1 MLKIK
6 SFAKIKKLFWPIALT
21 MLLTNTLAFV
31 DTIMISNYNILGV
44 SAITTATQIQFIF
57 GPIYFAI
64 LMGVNV
70 YTVQYYARKEYSLLK
85 KLSGIALTLLICL
98 VSINFIIILLFEPY
112 LIGFF
117 VDKNSE
123 IGKLAF
129 DYMYFFKFSLLLM
142 PIDMFFSYQ
151 YRAIKK
157 PKIPLVI
164 GTTQSVLNII
174 FNLFL
179 IYGIGIFPE
188 LGISGAAISTLF
200 SRTIVICLH
209 ILVAKKINAPF
220 IGKIKDMF
228 SYNKELFKEVFF
240 NTLPLMIVELG
251 YGVSNVIY
259 LKIYSMTSIIEFTA
273 YNIVKSISFLINAFV
288 IATANV
294 SGIIA
299 GSTIAVLE
307 ESNKEELKEQMK
319 DLFKFMGLNS
329 IIILVLSFLVL
340 PFLIPIFTKDI
351 EYYSYMRK
359 LLMINGIWMAIRVF
373 SSSIIAIL
381 KSGNDNKFVMLVD
394 AGSSYLFGIP
404 ITLIVYFIFTPSIIV
419 LRSMIILEVICKF
432 SLGMYRY
439 NKKKWVRKV

>member
-1 MLKIK
+1 MFKIK
-6 SFAKIKKLFWPIALT
+6 TFAKIKKLFWPIALT
-21 MLLTNTLAFV
+21 MLLTNTLSFV
-31 DTIMISNYNILGV
+31 DTIMISNYNIIGV

-70 YTVQYYARKEYSLLK
+70 YTVQYYTRKDYSLLK
-85 KLSGIALTLLICL
+85 KLSGIGLTLLFGL
-98 VSINFIIILLFEPY
+98 VSINFIVILFFEPY
-112 LIGFF
+112 LINFF
-117 VDKNSE
+117 VEENSS
-123 IGKLAF
+123 IAILAAN
-129 DYMYFFKFSLLLM
+129 YMYFFKFSLLLM

-164 GTTQSVLNII
+164 GTMQSFINII
-174 FNLFL
+174 FNFFL

-188 LGISGAAISTLF
+188 LGITGAAISTLL
-200 SRTIVICLH
+200 SRSIVVCIH
-209 ILVAKKINAPF
+209 IIVAKKINAPF
-220 IGKIKDMF
+220 IGKFNELF

-240 NTLPLMIVELG
+240 NALPLMIVELG
-251 YGVSNVIY
+251 FGLSNVIY
-259 LKIYSMTSIIEFTA
+259 LKIYAMTSIVEFTA

-299 GSTIAVLE
+299 GSTIAVLKDGQE
-307 ESNKEELKEQMK
+307 DKLKDQMK

-329 IIILVLSFLVL
+329 IIILIISFIFL
-340 PFLIPIFTKDI
+340 PLLIPIFTKDI
-351 EYYSYMRK
+351 EYYAYMKK

-381 KSGNDNKFVMLVD
+381 KSGNDNHFVMLVD

-404 ITLIVYFIFTPSIIV
+404 ITLIVYFIFTPSIVV
-419 LRSMIILEVICKF
+419 LRSMIILEVICKLT
-432 SLGMYRY
+432 LGIYRY

>member
-1 MLKIK
+1 MFKIK

-31 DTIMISNYNILGV
+31 DTIMISNYNIIGV

-70 YTVQYYARKEYSLLK
+70 YTVQYYARKDYSLLK

-112 LIGFF
+112 LINFF

-164 GTTQSVLNII
+164 GTTQSLLNII
-174 FNLFL
+174 FNFFL

-200 SRTIVICLH
+200 SRTIVICIH

-220 IGKIKDMF
+220 IGKLKDMF

-240 NTLPLMIVELG
+240 NTLPLMVVELG
-251 YGVSNVIY
+251 FGLSNVIY

-329 IIILVLSFLVL
+329 IIILFISFLIL
-340 PFLIPIFTKDI
+340 PLLIPIFTKDI

-394 AGSSYLFGIP
+394 AGSAYLFGIP

>member
-31 DTIMISNYNILGV
+31 DTIMISNYNIVGV
-44 SAITTATQIQFIF
+44 SAITTATQIQYVF

-70 YTVQYYARKEYSLLK
+70 YTVQYFARKDYTILK
-85 KLSGIALTLLICL
+85 KLSGIALTLLIGL
-98 VSINFIIILLFEPY
+98 VSINFLIILLFEPY
-112 LIGFF
+112 LINFF

-123 IGKLAF
+123 IGKLAA

-151 YRAIKK
+151 YRSIKR
-157 PKIPLVI
+157 PKIPLII
-164 GTTQSVLNII
+164 GTTQSLLNIF
-174 FNLFL
+174 FNFFL
-179 IYGIGIFPE
+179 IYGVAFFPE
-188 LGISGAAISTLF
+188 LGIKGAAISTLL
-200 SRTIVICLH
+200 SRSTVIIIH
-209 ILVAKKINAPF
+209 IIVAKKIKAPF
-220 IGKIKDMF
+220 IGKFSELF
-228 SYNKELFKEVFF
+228 SYSKGLFKEVFF
-240 NTLPLMIVELG
+240 NTIPLMAVELG
-251 YGVSNVIY
+251 FGLSNVIY
-259 LKIYSMTSIIEFTA
+259 MKIYSMTSIIEFTA

-299 GSTIAVLE
+299 GSTIATLKDNQE
-307 ESNKEELKEQMK
+307 EKLKEQMK

-329 IIILVLSFLVL
+329 IIILVVSFIFL
-340 PFLIPIFTKDI
+340 PLLIPIFTKDV

-359 LLMINGIWMAIRVF
+359 LLMINGVWMAIRVF

-394 AGSSYLFGIP
+394 AGSSYFFGIP
-404 ITLIVYFIFTPSIIV
+404 LTLLVYFIFTPSIIV